1 MATNKKFLDENGL
14 LYYDG
19 KIKSRL
25 ATKVDKESGKGLSTN
40 DYTTA
45 EKTKL
50 AGLKNYEL
58 PTATT
63 DVKGGIKVGKGLAID
78 EETGVLN
85 ATGTEVKI
93 DEAINS
99 TSTNPVQNKVISAA
113 LNKKVD
119 VVAGKVLSSN
129 DYTNDEKTKLANI
142 AEGANK
148 TIVDTALSETSTNPV
163 QNKVINTALS
173 NKVSKEDGKG
183 LSTNDYTTEEKTK
196 LAGIAEGANKTIVDD
211 EISTTSTN
219 PIQNKIITAELNKKV
234 NAVSG
239 KGLSTNDYTTAEK
252 TKLTGIAAGAQ
263 VNIIE
268 SIKVN
273 GTAQTITDKAVNIT
287 VPTNTNQL
295 TNGAGF
301 QNASQVSS
309 AINKALEGITTID
322 YQVVATLPETGIK
335 GTIYLKS
342 NGGTSP
348 NIYDEYIWI
357 TDKFEKIGT
366 TEVDLT
372 NYWNTTNLAALTNT
386 EIDGIITRSIAG

>member
-25 ATKVDKESGKGLSTN
+25 ATKVDKENGKGLSTN

-78 EETGVLN
+78 AETGVLN

-163 QNKVINTALS
+163 QNRVINTALS

-183 LSTNDYTTEEKTK
+183 LSTNDYTTEEKIK
-196 LAGIAEGANKTIVDD
+196 LTGIAEGANRTIVDD
-211 EISTTSTN
+211 KISTTSTN

-252 TKLTGIAAGAQ
+252 TKLTSIAAGAQ

-273 GTAQTITDKAVNIT
+273 GTAQTVTDKAINIT

-322 YQVVATLPETGIK
+322 YQVVTALPETGTK

>member
-19 KIKSRL
+19 KIKGRL

-78 EETGVLN
+78 AETGVLN

-99 TSTNPVQNKVISAA
+99 TSTNPVQNKAISAA

-183 LSTNDYTTEEKTK
+183 LSTNDYTTEEKIK

-211 EISTTSTN
+211 KISTTSTN

-273 GTAQTITDKAVNIT
+273 GTAQTVTDKAINIT

-322 YQVVATLPETGIK
+322 YQVVAALPETGIK

>member
-1 MATNKKFLDENGL
+1 MATSKKFLDENGL

-19 KIKSRL
+19 KIKGRL

-58 PTATT
+58 PTATAN
-63 DVKGGIKVGKGLAID
+63 VKGGIKVGKGLAID
-78 EETGVLN
+78 AETGVLN

-93 DEAINS
+93 DEAINN

-113 LNKKVD
+113 LDKKVN

-148 TIVDTALSETSTNPV
+148 TIVDTALSGTSTNPV

-196 LAGIAEGANKTIVDD
+196 LTGIAEGANRTIVDD
-211 EISTTSTN
+211 KISTTSTN

-273 GTAQTITDKAVNIT
+273 GTAQTVTDKAINIT

-322 YQVVATLPETGIK
+322 YQVVTALPETGTK

>member
-19 KIKSRL
+19 KIKGRL
-25 ATKVDKESGKGLSTN
+25 ATKVDKENGKGLSTN

-50 AGLKNYEL
+50 ASLKNYEL
-58 PTATT
+58 PTATAN
-63 DVKGGIKVGKGLAID
+63 VKGGIKVGKGLAID
-78 EETGVLN
+78 AETGVLN

-196 LAGIAEGANKTIVDD
+196 LTGIAEGANRTIVDD
-211 EISTTSTN
+211 KISTTSTN

-273 GTAQTITDKAVNIT
+273 GTAQTVTDKAINIT

-322 YQVVATLPETGIK
+322 YQVVTALPETGTK

-342 NGGTSP
+342 NGGTSS
-348 NIYDEYIWI
+348 NIYDEYIWT

>member
-19 KIKSRL
+19 KIKGRL
-25 ATKVDKESGKGLSTN
+25 ATKVDKEDGKGLSTN

-45 EKTKL
+45 EKNKL

-58 PTATT
+58 PTAGT

-78 EETGVLN
+78 AETGVLN

-93 DEAINS
+93 DEAISN

-113 LNKKVD
+113 LDKKVD
-119 VVAGKVLSSN
+119 AVTGKVLSSN
-129 DYTNDEKTKLANI
+129 DYTNDEKTKLAGI

-148 TIVDTALSETSTNPV
+148 TIVDATLSETSTNPV
-163 QNKVINTALS
+163 QNQAVNAALS

-183 LSTNDYTTEEKTK
+183 LSTNDFTTEEKDK
-196 LAGIAEGANKTIVDD
+196 LAGIAEGANKTVVDD
-211 EISTTSTN
+211 KISTTSTN
-219 PIQNKIITAELNKKV
+219 PIQNKVITTELNKKV
-234 NAVSG
+234 NSVSG
-239 KGLSTNDYTTAEK
+239 KGLSTNDYTTEEK

-263 VNIIE
+263 VNVIE

-273 GTAQTITDKAVNIT
+273 GTAQAITDKAVNIT

-309 AINKALEGITTID
+309 AISKALEGITTID
-322 YQVVATLPETGIK
+322 YQVVTELPETGTK

-348 NIYDEYIWI
+348 NIYDEYIWV

-386 EIDGIITRSIAG
+386 EIDGIIAKSIAG

>member
-19 KIKSRL
+19 KIKGRL
-25 ATKVDKESGKGLSTN
+25 ATKVDKEDGKGLSTN

-45 EKTKL
+45 EKNKL

-58 PTATT
+58 PTASS

-78 EETGVLN
+78 AETGVLN

-93 DEAINS
+93 DEAISN

-113 LNKKVD
+113 LDKKVD
-119 VVAGKVLSSN
+119 AVTGKVLSSN
-129 DYTNDEKTKLANI
+129 DYTNDEKTKLAGI

-148 TIVDTALSETSTNPV
+148 TIVDATLSETSTNPV
-163 QNKVINTALS
+163 QNQAVNAALS

-183 LSTNDYTTEEKTK
+183 LSTNDFTTEEKDK
-196 LAGIAEGANKTIVDD
+196 LAGIAEGANKTVVDD
-211 EISTTSTN
+211 KISTTSTN
-219 PIQNKIITAELNKKV
+219 PIQNKVITTELNKKV
-234 NAVSG
+234 NSVSG
-239 KGLSTNDYTTAEK
+239 KGLSTNDYTTEEK

-263 VNIIE
+263 VNVIE

-273 GTAQTITDKAVNIT
+273 GTAQAITDKAVNIT

-309 AINKALEGITTID
+309 AISKALEGITTID
-322 YQVVATLPETGIK
+322 YQVVTELPETGTK

-348 NIYDEYIWI
+348 NIYDEYIWV

-386 EIDGIITRSIAG
+386 EIDGIIAKSIAG

>member
-113 LNKKVD
+113 LDKKVD
-119 VVAGKVLSSN
+119 IVAGKVLSSN

>member
-113 LNKKVD
+113 LDKKVN

-163 QNKVINTALS
+163 QNRVINTALS

-183 LSTNDYTTEEKTK
+183 LSTNDYTTEEKIK
-196 LAGIAEGANKTIVDD
+196 LTGIAEGANRTIVDD
-211 EISTTSTN
+211 KISTTSTN

-252 TKLTGIAAGAQ
+252 TKLTSIAAGAQ

-273 GTAQTITDKAVNIT
+273 GTAQTVTDKAINIT

-322 YQVVATLPETGIK
+322 YQVVTALPETGTK

>member
-19 KIKSRL
+19 KVKGRL
-25 ATKVDKESGKGLSTN
+25 ATKVDKEDGKGLSTN
-40 DYTTA
+40 DYTTE
-45 EKTKL
+45 EKNKL

-58 PTATT
+58 PTASA

-78 EETGVLN
+78 AETGVLN

-93 DEAINS
+93 DEAISS

-113 LNKKVD
+113 LDKKVD
-119 VVAGKVLSSN
+119 AVTGKVLSSN
-129 DYTNDEKTKLANI
+129 DYTNDEKTKLAGI

-148 TIVDTALSETSTNPV
+148 TIVDAALSGTSTNPV
-163 QNKVINTALS
+163 QNKAVNEALS
-173 NKVSKEDGKG
+173 NKVSKEEGKG
-183 LSTNDYTTEEKTK
+183 LSTNDFTTEEKTK
-196 LAGIAEGANKTIVDD
+196 LAGIAEGANKTTVDD
-211 EISTTSTN
+211 KTSTTSTN
-219 PIQNKIITAELNKKV
+219 PIQNKVITAELNKKV
-234 NAVSG
+234 NSVSG
-239 KGLSTNDYTTAEK
+239 KGLSTNDYTNDEK
-252 TKLTGIAAGAQ
+252 EKLEGIAAGAQ

-273 GTAQTITDKAVNIT
+273 GIAQTITDKSVDIT

-309 AINKALEGITTID
+309 AISKALEGITTID
-322 YQVVATLPETGIK
+322 YQVVTDLPDTGAK

-348 NIYDEYIWI
+348 NVYDEYIWVE
-357 TDKFEKIGT
+357 DKFEKIGT

-372 NYWNTTNLAALTNT
+372 NYWNTTSLAALTNT
-386 EIDGIITRSIAG
+386 EIDGIIAKSIAG

>member
-78 EETGVLN
+78 AETGVLN

-113 LNKKVD
+113 LDKKVN

-148 TIVDTALSETSTNPV
+148 TIVDTALSGTSTNPV

-196 LAGIAEGANKTIVDD
+196 LTGIAEGANRTIVDD
-211 EISTTSTN
+211 KISTTSTN

-273 GTAQTITDKAVNIT
+273 GTAQTVTNKAINIT

-322 YQVVATLPETGIK
+322 YQVVATLPETGTK

-372 NYWNTTNLAALTNT
+372 NYWNTTNLVALTNT